1 VRRNSVRYE
10 IRVVDSARKQLD
22 KLSADVRERI
32 LHSLFDLEKEPRP
45 VNSRKL
51 KGHRGEYRL
60 RIGDYRVI
68 YEIDN
73 RNKGLVVLKCMH
85 RREIYK

>member
-1 VRRNSVRYE
+1 VRRDSVRYE
-10 IRVVDSARKQLD
+10 IRVVASAHKQLD
-22 KLSADVRERI
+22 KLSPEVREQI
-32 LHSLFDLEKEPRP
+32 LHRLFDLEREPRP

-68 YEIDN
+68 YEIDD
-73 RNKGLVVLKCMH
+73 RNKVLIVLKCMH
-85 RREIYK
+85 RGEIYR

>member
-10 IRVVDSARKQLD
+10 IRVVASAHKQLD
-22 KLSADVRERI
+22 KLSADVKERI
-32 LHSLFDLEKEPRP
+32 LRSLFNLEKEPRP
-45 VNSRKL
+45 ANSKKL

-68 YEIDN
+68 YEIDDG
-73 RNKGLVVLKCMH
+73 NKVLIVLKCMH
-85 RREIYK
+85 RGEIYR